1 MKPAPSQR
9 AAEPASLEDLAP
21 SELTPTSRTQQPQ
34 QLGGVTRRIVERLDR
49 RRSRTTGASKPKT
62 KRKTKL
68 TPEEQRK
75 AAFLDPRQRA
85 LPLDNP
91 NPVNKDNSHAKTLA
105 PNEMVRIE
113 AARLRPLRRLPPED
127 LHQL

>member
-1 MKPAPSQR
+1 MRPAPSQR

-21 SELTPTSRTQQPQ
+21 SELTPTSFRTQQPQ

-49 RRSRTTGASKPKT
+49 RRSRTMSAPKPKT

-75 AAFLDPRQRA
+75 AAFHDPRQMQ
-85 LPLDNP
+85 LPFNHP
-91 NPVNKDNSHAKTLA
+91 STKDQSDGKT
-105 PNEMVRIE
+105 
-113 AARLRPLRRLPPED
+113 
-127 LHQL
+127 

>member
-21 SELTPTSRTQQPQ
+21 SERTPTSPRTQQPQ
-34 QLGGVTRRIVERLDR
+34 QQGGVTRRIVERLDR
-49 RRSRTTGASKPKT
+49 RRSRAAGAPKPKT

-75 AAFLDPRQRA
+75 AAFHDPRQMP
-85 LPLDNP
+85 LPFNHP
-91 NPVNKDNSHAKTLA
+91 NIKDQSNAKA
-105 PNEMVRIE
+105 
-113 AARLRPLRRLPPED
+113 
-127 LHQL
+127 